1 MAKKLSVVKTSKK
14 DVYSAFGIEYKAGK
28 IYHPEFGW
36 INPLLVD
43 GNTKLGKGVWTWS
56 MLPTNKEFTLT
67 INGKVYTE
75 YGTCPCHC
83 VGCYA
88 TTGNYRFKSVLQSL
102 MIKTWL
108 ARHDM
113 EFVKNAIKAQIIAD
127 RVQLLRIHAAGDF
140 FNAEYIAIWA
150 EIVEF
155 AHDTVFWTYTKNT
168 AAESAFD
175 SFPNANIVKS
185 CIPGIGFNFGHCD
198 YIIRAYK
205 ALQNAGKNVY
215 ICRCGIDNNQHCTN
229 CRGCAESEFVLFV
242 EHSTGYDATT
252 DPAYAEL
259 VQLINNQ
266 PKKEF

>member
-1 MAKKLSVVKTSKK
+1 MAKNTAVVKTSKK
-14 DVYSAFGIEYKAGK
+14 DVYAAFGIEYKAGK
-28 IYHPEFGW
+28 IYNQEFGW

-56 MLPTNKEFTLT
+56 MLPTNKEYTLT

-75 YGTCPCHC
+75 FGTCPCHC
-83 VGCYA
+83 AGCYA

-102 MIKTWL
+102 TIKTWL

-127 RVQLLRIHAAGDF
+127 HVQLLRIHAAGDF
-140 FNAEYIAIWA
+140 FNSEYVAVWS

-155 AHDTVFWTYTKNT
+155 AHDTVFWTYTKN
-168 AAESAFD
+168 ASAESAFD
-175 SFPNANIVKS
+175 SFSNANIVKS

-229 CRGCAESEFVLFV
+229 CHGCAESEFVLFV

-252 DPAYAEL
+252 DPAYPEL